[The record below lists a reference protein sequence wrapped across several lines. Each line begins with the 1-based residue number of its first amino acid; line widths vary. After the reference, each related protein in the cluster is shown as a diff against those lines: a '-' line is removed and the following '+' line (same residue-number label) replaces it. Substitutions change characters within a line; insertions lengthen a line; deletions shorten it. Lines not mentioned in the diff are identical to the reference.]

1 MQTNENAPAGAT
13 NTDQGNENLCTGV
26 STTDPTP
33 KPRTNPKNGK
43 PYIFHTLAP
52 DLCTETHDYVLCGR
66 SWKRRY
72 SVRPASKGEFVR
84 QQCPD
89 CAEIEAMQ
97 AEAVR
102 RRQRAEKL
110 TEFILNHLEEKGL

>member
-1 MQTNENAPAGAT
+1 MTTHKETADVAAT
-13 NTDQGNENLCTGV
+13 TTTAMSNDQAAQ
-26 STTDPTP
+26 TTDPTP
-33 KPRTNPKNGK
+33 KPRTNPKTGK

-52 DLCTETHDYVLCGR
+52 DLCTETHDFVLCGR
-66 SWKRRY
+66 SWKRVH

-89 CAEIEAMQ
+89 CAEIQAMQ